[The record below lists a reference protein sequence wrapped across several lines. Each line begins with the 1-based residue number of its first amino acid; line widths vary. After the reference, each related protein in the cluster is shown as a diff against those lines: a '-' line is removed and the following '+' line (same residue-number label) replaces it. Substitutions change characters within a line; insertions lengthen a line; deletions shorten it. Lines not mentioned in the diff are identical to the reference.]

1 MFDTFVGMFKQIR
14 RFTLI
19 IAAVIAALFA
29 AASLL
34 SLNAAQAS
42 PATKAAPAKM
52 RPAIAKAADGTPE
65 QVDVG
70 IYMNQL
76 LNVDLAT
83 NTYEADFYMWFRWK
97 GDIDPTATY
106 DFVNQT
112 EAWAAKIVPTYEEPT
127 VDATGVHYQGWHI
140 QTKFVQR
147 LDFSSYPKTGYRL
160 HMLIEDNKYDESQL
174 VYNVTDGLTSGPT
187 VISPGGWDVTDLGA
201 TVGKDVY
208 NTNFGDPASKAPATF
223 SEADFS
229 FTISRPDP
237 TRVIKIVLPVLII
250 MAITLLAFLIPPRH
264 LDARLLLTVTALIS
278 AVLMHD
284 AAVAELP
291 RVGYFVAIDKIYL
304 LSYLVIFLTLLESAI
319 VYRFASNGQE
329 DQAKRIDRIALIAL
343 AALFLIGSATALL
356 AG

>member
-19 IAAVIAALFA
+19 ITAVIAALFA

-52 RPAIAKAADGTPE
+52 RPAIVKAADGTPE

-83 NTYEADFYMWFRWK
+83 NTYDADFYMWFRWK

-329 DQAKRIDRIALIAL
+329 DKAKRIDRIALIAL
-343 AALFLIGSATALL
+343 AALFLIGSAIALL

>member
-1 MFDTFVGMFKQIR
+1 MFDRLR
-14 RFTLI
+14 RLALI
-19 IAAVIAALFA
+19 LAAVIAALFA
-29 AASLL
+29 TASVLT
-34 SLNAAQAS
+34 LNTAQAT
-42 PATKAAPAKM
+42 PATNAAPAKAH
-52 RPAIAKAADGTPE
+52 PAIARTADGTPE
-65 QVDVG
+65 KVDVG

-83 NTYEADFYMWFRWK
+83 NTYEADFYMWMRWK

-112 EAWAAKIVPTYEEPT
+112 EAWAAKIVPTYDAPT
-127 VDATGVHYQGWHI
+127 VDAATGEKYQGWHI

-147 LDFSSYPKTGYRL
+147 LNFAGYPKTGYGL
-160 HMLIEDNKYDESQL
+160 HILIEDNKYDSSQL
-174 VYNVTDGLTSGPT
+174 VYNVTDGFQSGPT
-187 VISPGGWDVTDLGA
+187 IISPGGWDVNDLNA
-201 TVGKDVY
+201 KVGTDVY
-208 NTNFGDPASKAPATF
+208 NTNFGDPAAKAPATF
-223 SEADFS
+223 SQADFS

-284 AAVAELP
+284 AAVGELP
-291 RVGYFVAIDKIYL
+291 RVGYFVAIDKVYL

-319 VYRFASNGQE
+319 VYRFAANGDE
-329 DQAKRIDRIALIAL
+329 EKAKRVDRIALIAL
-343 AALFLIGSATALL
+343 AALFIIGTGIALIAS
-356 AG
+356 